1 MNNDYCLQSGLRSGT
16 QSNLQGYRN
25 NDQGVSTG
33 VSTGDGAGA
42 GATAGANKL
51 YWYQKTQL
59 YKVITNP
66 MFIVCLIIFIVI
78 IVVIYWNYIRP
89 MSFKKIYKKL
99 LQFEGFK
106 YSHLTNQ
113 EREATIE
120 ESPHTASP
128 HNNSHFI
135 IYGSSGSGKTS
146 FLKHYLAIANA
157 RNQRTYVVFGR
168 DEREFPSQN
177 FVPLLQLEKVSIAE
191 LCKQLAN
198 KIVVLDDA
206 GAYKNLKTK
215 VEDLFRYGR
224 HLGIQVI
231 YLAHY
236 AKDVLPV
243 VRENC
248 FKICLTINNPD
259 NFFES
264 IVQTYGLAS
273 AVRDGFNW
281 KYYRDQLEFGI
292 IEFDTRSHKYK
303 ILNNKYKLIYD
314 SSKRSEWG
322 PEQLVAYE
330 SYFFTGDDYNKL
342 KIFLEAMSDQT
353 IEITPHNIAY
363 YYVAYCKQNN
373 IKVNESKIDNY
384 VERMQKPLISDSVKE
399 SFKNLI
405 YEHAKS
411 FTKNK
416 L

>member
-1 MNNDYCLQSGLRSGT
+1 MNNDYKY
-16 QSNLQGYRN
+16 YRN

-33 VSTGDGAGA
+33 VGTGD
-42 GATAGANKL
+42 GANKL

-66 MFIVCLIIFIVI
+66 MFIAYLIIFIVI

-89 MSFKKIYKKL
+89 MFFKKIYKKL
-99 LQFEGFK
+99 LQFDGFK
-106 YSHLTNQ
+106 HSHLTNQ
-113 EREATIE
+113 EGEATIE
-120 ESPHTASP
+120 ESPHTAS
-128 HNNSHFI
+128 HSNMHEATHSNMHFI

-146 FLKHYLAIANA
+146 FLKHYLAQVP
-157 RNQRTYVVFGR
+157 RFYVVFGR

-206 GAYKNLKTK
+206 GAYKSLKTK

-224 HLGIQVI
+224 HLNIVVI

-248 FKICLTINNPD
+248 FKIYLTINNPD

-264 IVQTYGLAS
+264 IVQTYGFKDAI
-273 AVRDGFNW
+273 RDGFNW

-292 IEFDTRSHKYK
+292 IEFDTRSQKYK
-303 ILNNKYKLIYD
+303 VLNNKYKLIYD
-314 SSKRSEWG
+314 SSKRSEWS
-322 PEQLVAYE
+322 PEDYVAYE
-330 SYFFTGDDYNKL
+330 SYFFTGDEYNKL

>member
-1 MNNDYCLQSGLRSGT
+1 MNNDYCLQSGL
-16 QSNLQGYRN
+16 QSYRN
-25 NDQGVSTG
+25 YYQGE
-33 VSTGDGAGA
+33 GDGAGA
-42 GATAGANKL
+42 SAGADVANKL
-51 YWYQKTQL
+51 YWFQKTRI

-66 MFIVCLIIFIVI
+66 MFIVCLIIFIGI

-89 MSFKKIYKKL
+89 MSYKKFYKKL
-99 LQFEGFK
+99 QQFAGFK

-113 EREATIE
+113 EREQEIE
-120 ESPHTASP
+120 ESREATPVHG
-128 HNNSHFI
+128 NSHFI

-146 FLKHYLAIANA
+146 FLKHYLSQF
-157 RNQRTYVVFGR
+157 QRTYVVFGR

-177 FVPLLQLEKVSIAE
+177 FVPLLQLEKVAIES
-191 LCKQLAN
+191 LAN

-206 GAYKNLKTK
+206 GAYKSLKTK
-215 VEDLFRYGR
+215 VEDLFRFGR

-248 FKICLTINNPD
+248 FKIYLTINNPD

-273 AVRDGFNW
+273 AIKDGFNW
-281 KYYRDQLEFGI
+281 KYYRDQLEYGI
-292 IEFDTRSHKYK
+292 IEFDTRSQKYK
-303 ILNNKYKLIYD
+303 VLNDKYKLIYD
-314 SSKRSEWG
+314 SSKRSKWG

-330 SYFFTGDDYNKL
+330 SYFFTGDEYNRL
-342 KIFLEAMSDQT
+342 KIFLEEMSDQT

-384 VERMQKPLISDSVKE
+384 VQRMQQPLISDSIKE
-399 SFKNLI
+399 GFKNLI
-405 YEHAKS
+405 YEHAKN

-416 L
+416 LNNVK

>member
-1 MNNDYCLQSGLRSGT
+1 MNNDYKY
-16 QSNLQGYRN
+16 YRN

-33 VSTGDGAGA
+33 VGTGD
-42 GATAGANKL
+42 GANKL

-59 YKVITNP
+59 YKAITNP
-66 MFIVCLIIFIVI
+66 TFIIYLIIIIVI

-89 MSFKKIYKKL
+89 MFFKKIYKKL
-99 LQFEGFK
+99 LQFDGFK
-106 YSHLTNQ
+106 YTHLTNQ
-113 EREATIE
+113 EGEATIE
-120 ESPHTASP
+120 TSHSNMHEATHS
-128 HNNSHFI
+128 NMHFI

-146 FLKHYLAIANA
+146 FLKHYLAQVP
-157 RNQRTYVVFGR
+157 RFYVVFGR

-177 FVPLLQLEKVSIAE
+177 FVPLLQLEKVNIE
-191 LCKQLAN
+191 LLAN

-224 HLGIQVI
+224 HLNIVVI

-248 FKICLTINNPD
+248 FKIYLTINNPD

-264 IVQTYGLAS
+264 IVQTYGFKDAI
-273 AVRDGFNW
+273 RDGFNW

-292 IEFDTRSHKYK
+292 IEFDTRSQKYK
-303 ILNNKYKLIYD
+303 VLNNKYKLIYD
-314 SSKRSEWG
+314 SSKRSEWR
-322 PEQLVAYE
+322 PEDYVAYE

-363 YYVAYCKQNN
+363 YYVFYCKQNN

>member
-1 MNNDYCLQSGLRSGT
+1 MNNDYCLQRDL
-16 QSNLQGYRN
+16 QSYRN
-25 NDQGVSTG
+25 NYQD
-33 VSTGDGAGA
+33 DGAGA
-42 GATAGANKL
+42 EAGAGANAKATTDANKL

-66 MFIVCLIIFIVI
+66 MFIVCLIIFIGI

-89 MSFKKIYKKL
+89 MSYKKIYKKL
-99 LQFEGFK
+99 QQFAGFK

-113 EREATIE
+113 EREAPQDTIE
-120 ESPHTASP
+120 ESREATPVHG
-128 HNNSHFI
+128 NSHFI

-146 FLKHYLAIANA
+146 FLKHYLSRIGE
-157 RNQRTYVVFGR
+157 QRTYVVFGR

-177 FVPLLQLEKVSIAE
+177 FVPLLQLEKVAIES
-191 LCKQLAN
+191 LAN

-206 GAYKNLKTK
+206 GAYKSLKTK
-215 VEDLFRYGR
+215 VEDLFRFGR

-248 FKICLTINNPD
+248 FKIYLTINNPD

-273 AVRDGFNW
+273 AIKDGFNW

-292 IEFDTRSHKYK
+292 IEFDTRSQKYK

-314 SSKRSEWG
+314 SSKRSKWG
-322 PEQLVAYE
+322 PERLVAYE
-330 SYFFTGDDYNKL
+330 SYFFTGDEYNKL
-342 KIFLEAMSDQT
+342 KIFLEEMSDQT
-353 IEITPHNIAY
+353 IEITPLNIAY
-363 YYVAYCKQNN
+363 YYVFYCKQNN
-373 IKVNESKIDNY
+373 IRVNESKIDNY
-384 VERMQKPLISDSVKE
+384 VQRMQQPLISDTVKE
-399 SFKNLI
+399 NFKQFI
-405 YEHAKS
+405 YDHAKN

-416 L
+416 LNAA

>member
-1 MNNDYCLQSGLRSGT
+1 MNNDYKY
-16 QSNLQGYRN
+16 YRN

-33 VSTGDGAGA
+33 VGTGD
-42 GATAGANKL
+42 GANKL

-59 YKVITNP
+59 YKAITNP
-66 MFIVCLIIFIVI
+66 TFIIYLIIIIVI

-89 MSFKKIYKKL
+89 MFFKKIYKKL
-99 LQFEGFK
+99 LQFDGFK
-106 YSHLTNQ
+106 YTHLTNQ
-113 EREATIE
+113 EGEATIE
-120 ESPHTASP
+120 TSHSNTHSNMHEATHS
-128 HNNSHFI
+128 NMHFI

-146 FLKHYLAIANA
+146 FLKHYLAQVP
-157 RNQRTYVVFGR
+157 RFYVVFGR

-177 FVPLLQLEKVSIAE
+177 FVPLLQLEKVSIE
-191 LCKQLAN
+191 QLAN

-224 HLGIQVI
+224 HLNIVVI

-248 FKICLTINNPD
+248 FKIYLTINNPD

-264 IVQTYGLAS
+264 IVQTYGFKDAI
-273 AVRDGFNW
+273 RDGFNW

-292 IEFDTRSHKYK
+292 IEFDTRSQKYK
-303 ILNNKYKLIYD
+303 VLNNKYKLIYD
-314 SSKRSEWG
+314 SSKRSEWR
-322 PEQLVAYE
+322 PEDYVAYE

-363 YYVAYCKQNN
+363 YYVFYCKQNN

>member
-1 MNNDYCLQSGLRSGT
+1 MNNDYCLQSGL
-16 QSNLQGYRN
+16 QSYRN
-25 NDQGVSTG
+25 NYQGVNTG
-33 VSTGDGAGA
+33 VNTEVTTD
-42 GATAGANKL
+42 ANKL
-51 YWYQKTQL
+51 YWYQKTRI

-66 MFIVCLIIFIVI
+66 MFIECLIIFIGI

-89 MSFKKIYKKL
+89 RQFKTIYKKL
-99 LQFEGFK
+99 LQFAGFK

-113 EREATIE
+113 EREATRE
-120 ESPHTASP
+120 ATHEAT
-128 HNNSHFI
+128 HNKSHNNSHCNSHFI

-146 FLKHYLAIANA
+146 FLKHYLSRI
-157 RNQRTYVVFGR
+157 QRDYLVFGR

-177 FVPLLQLEKVSIAE
+177 FVTLLQLEKINIESLI
-191 LCKQLAN
+191 N

-206 GAYKNLKTK
+206 GAYKSLKTK

-224 HLGIQVI
+224 HMNIVVI

-248 FKICLTINNPD
+248 FKIYLTINNPD

-264 IVQTYGLAS
+264 IVQTYALAS
-273 AVRDGFNW
+273 AVKDGFNW
-281 KYYRDQLEFGI
+281 KYYRDHLEYGI
-292 IEFDTRSHKYK
+292 IEFDTRSQKYK
-303 ILNNKYKLIYD
+303 ILNDKYKLIYD
-314 SSKRSEWG
+314 SSKRSKWG

-330 SYFFTGDDYNKL
+330 SYFFTGDEYNKL
-342 KIFLEAMSDQT
+342 KIFLEEMSDQT
-353 IEITPHNIAY
+353 IEITPLNIAY

-399 SFKNLI
+399 DFKKLI
-405 YEHAKS
+405 YDHAKN

-416 L
+416 LNNV

>member
-33 VSTGDGAGA
+33 E
-42 GATAGANKL
+42 GANKL

-66 MFIVCLIIFIVI
+66 MFIAYLIIFIVI

-89 MSFKKIYKKL
+89 MFFKKIYKKL
-99 LQFEGFK
+99 LQFDGFK

-113 EREATIE
+113 EGEATIE
-120 ESPHTASP
+120 ESPHTAS
-128 HNNSHFI
+128 HSNTHSNTHFI

-146 FLKHYLAIANA
+146 FLKHYLAQVP
-157 RNQRTYVVFGR
+157 RFYVVFGR

-177 FVPLLQLEKVSIAE
+177 FLPLLQLEKVNIE
-191 LCKQLAN
+191 LLAN

-224 HLGIQVI
+224 HLNIVVI

-248 FKICLTINNPD
+248 FKIYLTINNPD

-264 IVQTYGLAS
+264 IVQTYGFKDAI
-273 AVRDGFNW
+273 RDGFNW

-292 IEFDTRSHKYK
+292 IEFDTRSQKYK
-303 ILNNKYKLIYD
+303 VLNNKYKLIYD
-314 SSKRSEWG
+314 SSKRSEWS
-322 PEQLVAYE
+322 PEDYVAYE
-330 SYFFTGDDYNKL
+330 SYFFTGDEYNKL

-353 IEITPHNIAY
+353 IEITPQNVAY
-363 YYVAYCKQNN
+363 YYVFYCKQNN

-384 VERMQKPLISDSVKE
+384 VQRMQKPLISDSVKE

>member
-1 MNNDYCLQSGLRSGT
+1 MNNDYCLQS
-16 QSNLQGYRN
+16 YRN
-25 NDQGVSTG
+25 NYQGVSTG
-33 VSTGDGAGA
+33 E
-42 GATAGANKL
+42 GANKL
-51 YWYQKTQL
+51 YWYQKTQI

-66 MFIVCLIIFIVI
+66 MFIVCLIIFIGI

-89 MSFKKIYKKL
+89 MSYKKIYKKL
-99 LQFEGFK
+99 QQFAGFK

-113 EREATIE
+113 EREAPQDTIE
-120 ESPHTASP
+120 ESREATPVHG
-128 HNNSHFI
+128 NSHFI

-146 FLKHYLAIANA
+146 FLKHYLSRIGE
-157 RNQRTYVVFGR
+157 QRTYVVFGR

-177 FVPLLQLEKVSIAE
+177 FVPLLQLEKVAIES
-191 LCKQLAN
+191 LAN

-206 GAYKNLKTK
+206 GAYKSLKTK
-215 VEDLFRYGR
+215 VEDLFRFGR

-248 FKICLTINNPD
+248 FKIYLTINNPD

-273 AVRDGFNW
+273 AIKDGFNW
-281 KYYRDQLEFGI
+281 KYYRDQLEYGI
-292 IEFDTRSHKYK
+292 IEFDTRSQKYK
-303 ILNNKYKLIYD
+303 VLNDKYKLIYD
-314 SSKRSEWG
+314 SSKRSKWG

-330 SYFFTGDDYNKL
+330 SYFFTGDEYNRL
-342 KIFLEAMSDQT
+342 KIFLEEMSDQT

-399 SFKNLI
+399 GFKNLI
-405 YEHAKS
+405 YEHAKN

-416 L
+416 LNAA

>member
-1 MNNDYCLQSGLRSGT
+1 MNNDYKY
-16 QSNLQGYRN
+16 YRN

-33 VSTGDGAGA
+33 VGTGDGAE
-42 GATAGANKL
+42 TGANKL

-59 YKVITNP
+59 YKAITNP
-66 MFIVCLIIFIVI
+66 TFIIYLIIIIVI

-89 MSFKKIYKKL
+89 MFFKKIYKKL
-99 LQFEGFK
+99 LQFDGFK
-106 YSHLTNQ
+106 YTHLTNQ
-113 EREATIE
+113 EGEATIE
-120 ESPHTASP
+120 TSHSNMHEATHS
-128 HNNSHFI
+128 NMHFI

-146 FLKHYLAIANA
+146 FLKYCLATASA
-157 RNQRTYVVFGR
+157 QNQRTYVVFGR

-177 FVPLLQLEKVSIAE
+177 FVPLLQLEKVSIE
-191 LCKQLAN
+191 QLAN

-224 HLGIQVI
+224 HLNIVVI

-248 FKICLTINNPD
+248 FKIYLTINNPD

-264 IVQTYGLAS
+264 IVQTYGFKDAI
-273 AVRDGFNW
+273 RDGFNW

-292 IEFDTRSHKYK
+292 IEFDTRSQKYK
-303 ILNNKYKLIYD
+303 VLNNKYKLIYD
-314 SSKRSEWG
+314 SSKRSEWR
-322 PEQLVAYE
+322 PEDYVAYE

-363 YYVAYCKQNN
+363 YYVFYCKQNN

>member
-1 MNNDYCLQSGLRSGT
+1 MNNDYKY
-16 QSNLQGYRN
+16 YRN

-33 VSTGDGAGA
+33 VSTGVGTGD
-42 GATAGANKL
+42 GANKL

-59 YKVITNP
+59 YKAITNP
-66 MFIVCLIIFIVI
+66 TFIIYLIIIIVI

-89 MSFKKIYKKL
+89 MFFKKIYKKL
-99 LQFEGFK
+99 LQFDGFK
-106 YSHLTNQ
+106 YTHLTNQ
-113 EREATIE
+113 EGEATIE
-120 ESPHTASP
+120 TSHSNMHEATHS
-128 HNNSHFI
+128 NMHFI

-146 FLKHYLAIANA
+146 FLKHYLAQVP
-157 RNQRTYVVFGR
+157 RFYVVFGR

-177 FVPLLQLEKVSIAE
+177 FVPLLQLEKVSIE
-191 LCKQLAN
+191 QLAN

-206 GAYKNLKTK
+206 GAYKNPKTK

-224 HLGIQVI
+224 HLNIVVI

-248 FKICLTINNPD
+248 FKIYLTINNPD

-264 IVQTYGLAS
+264 IVQTYGFKDAI
-273 AVRDGFNW
+273 RDGFNW

-292 IEFDTRSHKYK
+292 IEFDTRSQKYK
-303 ILNNKYKLIYD
+303 VLNNKYKLIYD
-314 SSKRSEWG
+314 SSKRSEWS
-322 PEQLVAYE
+322 PEDYVAYE
-330 SYFFTGDDYNKL
+330 SYFFTGDEYNKL
-342 KIFLEAMSDQT
+342 KIFLEATSDQT

>member
-1 MNNDYCLQSGLRSGT
+1 MNNDYKY
-16 QSNLQGYRN
+16 YRN

-33 VSTGDGAGA
+33 VGTGVGTGD
-42 GATAGANKL
+42 GANKL

-66 MFIVCLIIFIVI
+66 MFIAYLIIFIVI

-89 MSFKKIYKKL
+89 MFFKKIYKKL
-99 LQFEGFK
+99 LQFDGFK
-106 YSHLTNQ
+106 YTHLTNQ
-113 EREATIE
+113 EGEATIE
-120 ESPHTASP
+120 TSHSNTHSNMHEATHS
-128 HNNSHFI
+128 NMHFI

-146 FLKHYLAIANA
+146 FLKHYLAQVP
-157 RNQRTYVVFGR
+157 RFYVVFGR

-177 FVPLLQLEKVSIAE
+177 FVPLLQLEKVNIE
-191 LCKQLAN
+191 LLAN

-224 HLGIQVI
+224 HLNIVVI

-248 FKICLTINNPD
+248 FKIYLTINNPD

-264 IVQTYGLAS
+264 IVQTYGFKDAI
-273 AVRDGFNW
+273 RDGFNW

-292 IEFDTRSHKYK
+292 IEFDTRSQKYK
-303 ILNNKYKLIYD
+303 VLNNKYKLIYD
-314 SSKRSEWG
+314 SSKRSEWR
-322 PEQLVAYE
+322 PEDYVAYE

-363 YYVAYCKQNN
+363 YYVFYCKQNN